1 MKNTLKITL
10 IISSILIY
18 IGCKKAD
25 LDLENYSET
34 PALPSPMYDYDNSS
48 NDALATLG
56 RVLFFD
62 KKMSLNNSVSCG
74 TCHQQ
79 SKAFCD
85 NKQFSPG
92 LQDQL
97 TRRNT
102 PTVIVHSNN
111 LFWDGRAGNFHS
123 LALMPLVNHVEMK
136 NYDLSKLEE
145 KVANLSYYPALFNA
159 AFGSSEV
166 TIDKIQQGL
175 AQFLINFNFSE
186 NKFFAVQAGLQNFTA
201 QEQIG
206 QDLFWGKAKCGN
218 CHGGMAFE
226 GWGGNF
232 ECIGLDA
239 TYQDNGVGE
248 LTLNEGDNAKFR
260 VPPLLNVEFTAPYMH
275 DGRFNTLEE
284 VVEHYNSGIQAHPNL
299 SWALNSNLS
308 VFDSL
313 TSNQALLLL
322 DLNHDG
328 IISANELPPVSPVR
342 LGLTEGEKKGL
353 VAFLKT
359 LSDYNL
365 FTDVR
370 FSDPFKVN

>member
-1 MKNTLKITL
+1 MKNTLKIAL

-18 IGCKKAD
+18 IGCKKTD
-25 LDLENYSET
+25 LELENYSET
-34 PALPSPMYDYDNSS
+34 PVLPAPMYNYENSS

-102 PTVIVHSNN
+102 PTVIRHFSN
-111 LFWDGRAGNFHS
+111 LFWDGRATDFHS

-136 NYDLSKLEE
+136 NYDLSKLEA
-145 KVANLSYYPALFNA
+145 KVSDINYYPALFNS
-159 AFGSSEV
+159 AFGTPEV

-175 AQFLINFNFSE
+175 AAFLVNFTFSD
-186 NKFFAVQAGLQNFTA
+186 NKFFAVQMGQQNFTA

-206 QDLFWGKAKCGN
+206 RDLFWGKAKCGN
-218 CHGGMAFE
+218 CHAGMAFE

-232 ECIGLDA
+232 ECIGLDES
-239 TYQDNGVGE
+239 YQDNGVGE

-260 VPPLLNVEFTAPYMH
+260 VPPLLNIEFTGPYMH

-284 VVEHYNSGIQAHPNL
+284 VVEHYNSGIKAHPNL
-299 SWALNSNLS
+299 SWALNNLV

-313 TSNQALLLL
+313 TSTETLLLL

-328 IISANELPPVSPVR
+328 IISANELPPVNPVR
-342 LGLTEGEKKGL
+342 LGLTEGEKKAL

-359 LSDYNL
+359 LSDYNV
-365 FTDVR
+365 FTDIR
-370 FSDPFKVN
+370 FSDPFKIK

>member
-111 LFWDGRAGNFHS
+111 
-123 LALMPLVNHVEMK
+123 
-136 NYDLSKLEE
+136 
-145 KVANLSYYPALFNA
+145 
-159 AFGSSEV
+159 
-166 TIDKIQQGL
+166 
-175 AQFLINFNFSE
+175 
-186 NKFFAVQAGLQNFTA
+186 
-201 QEQIG
+201 
-206 QDLFWGKAKCGN
+206 
-218 CHGGMAFE
+218 
-226 GWGGNF
+226 
-232 ECIGLDA
+232 
-239 TYQDNGVGE
+239 
-248 LTLNEGDNAKFR
+248 
-260 VPPLLNVEFTAPYMH
+260 
-275 DGRFNTLEE
+275 
-284 VVEHYNSGIQAHPNL
+284 
-299 SWALNSNLS
+299 
-308 VFDSL
+308 
-313 TSNQALLLL
+313 
-322 DLNHDG
+322 
-328 IISANELPPVSPVR
+328 
-342 LGLTEGEKKGL
+342 
-353 VAFLKT
+353 
-359 LSDYNL
+359 
-365 FTDVR
+365 
-370 FSDPFKVN
+370 

>member
-10 IISSILIY
+10 LISSILIY
-18 IGCKKAD
+18 IGCKKT
-25 LDLENYSET
+25 DLELEKYSET
-34 PALPSPMYDYDNSS
+34 PVLPATMYDYDVSS

-102 PTVIVHSNN
+102 PTVIRHSNN
-111 LFWDGRAGNFHS
+111 LFWDGRASNFHS

-145 KVANLSYYPALFNA
+145 KVSNIGYYPALFNS
-159 AFGSSEV
+159 AFGSTEV
-166 TIDKIQQGL
+166 TIDKIQRGL
-175 AQFLINFNFSE
+175 AEFLNNFNFSD
-186 NKFFAVQAGLQNFTA
+186 NKFFAVQMGQQSFNA

-218 CHGGMAFE
+218 CHGGGAFE

-232 ECIGLDA
+232 ECIGLDESYA
-239 TYQDNGVGE
+239 DNGVGE
-248 LTLNEGDNAKFR
+248 LSLTETDNAKFR
-260 VPPLLNVEFTAPYMH
+260 VPPLLNIELTGPYMH
-275 DGRFNTLEE
+275 DGRFKTLEE
-284 VVEHYNSGIQAHPNL
+284 VVEHYNSGIKAHPNL
-299 SWALNSNLS
+299 SWALNDNLS
-308 VFDSL
+308 GLDSL
-313 TSNQALLLL
+313 TDAQILIMF

-328 IISANELPPVSPVR
+328 EISGTEMPPVAPVR

-359 LSDYNL
+359 LSDYNI